1 MAGVSRLAQEAVG
14 KSAAS
19 QKSGQGAR
27 TSTMCPQEISS
38 PESFSQPCQ
47 IAPSNLQMFLST
59 PTSSSRE
66 EGAQRR
72 GALKHDKETK

>member
-1 MAGVSRLAQEAVG
+1 
-14 KSAAS
+14 
-19 QKSGQGAR
+19 
-27 TSTMCPQEISS
+27 MCPQEISS

-59 PTSSSRE
+59 PTSSSWE